1 MRNLILLGPPGAG
14 KGTQA
19 VQVAA
24 TMGLAHVA
32 TGDMF
37 RDNVRAST
45 ELGRLAQQ
53 YMERGELVPDTLT
66 IQMLLERLARPD
78 AANGVLLDGFPRTVE
93 QAQALDRALRDR
105 HQQVDLVLL
114 IEVHEAE
121 IQKRLAL
128 RGRTDDA
135 PETISRRLWVYDAQT
150 APLIAYYDQAGKLQR
165 IDGEQ
170 TPEAVTRAL
179 LAALGRNGR

>member
-1 MRNLILLGPPGAG
+1 MNLILLGPPGAG

-37 RDNVRAST
+37 RDNARAGT
-45 ELGRLAQQ
+45 NLGRLAQQ
-53 YMERGELVPDTLT
+53 YMECGELVPDTIT

-78 AANGVLLDGFPRTVE
+78 AARGVLLDGFPRTVE
-93 QAQALDRALRDR
+93 QAQALDRALRER
-105 HQQVDLVLL
+105 KQQVDLVLL
-114 IEVHEAE
+114 IEVSEAE

-128 RGRTDDA
+128 RARTDDA
-135 PETISRRLWVYDAQT
+135 PETISRRLRVYDAQT
-150 APLIAYYDQAGKLQR
+150 APLIAYYDHAGKLRR
-165 IDGEQ
+165 INGEQ
-170 TPEAVTRAL
+170 APEAVTHAL
-179 LAALGRNGR
+179 LAALGRDGQ